1 MKKLAYILLGFWV
14 ATGAYANNQNTQGSN
29 SATVIS
35 DMKSTLDKEAAS
47 SLTEKDRSLAKQWML
62 SETDWVKYKQI

>member
-47 SLTEKDRSLAKQWML
+47 GLDLDLINKFGETSDCAKIKI
-62 SETDWVKYKQI
+62 D

>member
-1 MKKLAYILLGFWV
+1 MKKLAYILLGFLV

-47 SLTEKDRSLAKQWML
+47 S
-62 SETDWVKYKQI
+62 